1 MRINLKKQAKE
12 EDIQSILYLGI
23 MFSDIDCISKILH
36 PKGKFMGMSKSKF
49 MYSIKRH
56 AYLGEKISEEDESEI
71 DFTNLI
77 SLHRFPGQ
85 RCYVLPMNKING
97 GIYGAYVFVMYP
109 DENRQVGLIVETGI
123 YQEEEYFVSGALMYR
138 NEGLEKYDL
147 LFKN

>member
-49 MYSIKRH
+49 IYSIKRH
-56 AYLGEKISEEDESEI
+56 AYLGEKITKEDESEI

-77 SLHRFPGQ
+77 SLHRFPGH

-109 DENRQVGLIVETGI
+109 EENRQVGLIVETGI

-147 LFKN
+147 LFNN

>member
-49 MYSIKRH
+49 IYSIKRH

>member
-49 MYSIKRH
+49 IYSIKRH
-56 AYLGEKISEEDESEI
+56 AHMGEKISEEDESEI

-138 NEGLEKYDL
+138 DEGFEKYDL
-147 LFKN
+147 LFNN

>member
-1 MRINLKKQAKE
+1 MRIHLKKQEKE

-49 MYSIKRH
+49 IYSIKRH

-123 YQEEEYFVSGALMYR
+123 YQEEEHFVSGALMYR
-138 NEGLEKYDL
+138 NEGFEKYDL
-147 LFKN
+147 LFNN

>member
-49 MYSIKRH
+49 IYSIKRH
-56 AYLGEKISEEDESEI
+56 AYLDEKISEEDESEI

-109 DENRQVGLIVETGI
+109 DENRQVVMIVETGI

-138 NEGLEKYDL
+138 KEGFEKYDL
-147 LFKN
+147 LFNN

>member
-49 MYSIKRH
+49 IYSIKRH
-56 AYLGEKISEEDESEI
+56 AYLGENISEEDESEI

>member
-1 MRINLKKQAKE
+1 MLVLESFILYFFFH
-12 EDIQSILYLGI
+12 SILL
-23 MFSDIDCISKILH
+23 F
-36 PKGKFMGMSKSKF
+36 F
-49 MYSIKRH
+49 
-56 AYLGEKISEEDESEI
+56 
-71 DFTNLI
+71 I

-138 NEGLEKYDL
+138 NEGFEKYDL
-147 LFKN
+147 LFNN

>member
-49 MYSIKRH
+49 IYSIKRH
-56 AYLGEKISEEDESEI
+56 AYLGEKITKEDESEI

-123 YQEEEYFVSGALMYR
+123 YQEEEHFVSGALMYR
-138 NEGLEKYDL
+138 NEGFEKYDL
-147 LFKN
+147 LFNN

>member
-49 MYSIKRH
+49 IYSVKRH
-56 AYLGEKISEEDESEI
+56 AYLGEKITKEDESEI

>member
-49 MYSIKRH
+49 IYSIKRH

-77 SLHRFPGQ
+77 SLHRFPGH

-147 LFKN
+147 IFNN

>member
-49 MYSIKRH
+49 IYSIKRH
-56 AYLGEKISEEDESEI
+56 AYLDEKISEEDESEI

-97 GIYGAYVFVMYP
+97 GVYGAYVFVMYP

-138 NEGLEKYDL
+138 KEGFEKYDL
-147 LFKN
+147 LFNN

>member
-49 MYSIKRH
+49 IYSIKRH
-56 AYLGEKISEEDESEI
+56 AYLGEKITQEDESEI

-147 LFKN
+147 LFNN

>member
-49 MYSIKRH
+49 IYSIKRH
-56 AYLGEKISEEDESEI
+56 AYLGEKISEDDESEI

-138 NEGLEKYDL
+138 KEGFEKYDL
-147 LFKN
+147 LFNN

>member
-49 MYSIKRH
+49 IYSIKRH
-56 AYLGEKISEEDESEI
+56 AYLGKKITKEDESEI

-97 GIYGAYVFVMYP
+97 GVYGAYVFVMYP

-123 YQEEEYFVSGALMYR
+123 YQEEEHFVSGALMYR

-147 LFKN
+147 LFNN

>member
-1 MRINLKKQAKE
+1 
-12 EDIQSILYLGI
+12 
-23 MFSDIDCISKILH
+23 
-36 PKGKFMGMSKSKF
+36 MGMSKSKF
-49 MYSIKRH
+49 IYSIKRH
-56 AYLGEKISEEDESEI
+56 AYLGEKITQEDESEI

-138 NEGLEKYDL
+138 NKGFEKYDL
-147 LFKN
+147 LFNN

>member
-49 MYSIKRH
+49 IYSIKRH
-56 AYLGEKISEEDESEI
+56 AYLGEKITKEDESEI

-97 GIYGAYVFVMYP
+97 GVYGAYVFVMYP

-123 YQEEEYFVSGALMYR
+123 YQEEEHFVTGALMYR
-138 NEGLEKYDL
+138 NEGFEKYDL
-147 LFKN
+147 LFNN